1 MSRKQL
7 IFRWLNIFL
16 LIINISAFVTFLLMN
31 RQDASTRD
39 NRFSSDQFLQTE
51 LGLTPEQF
59 RKVSASNIDV
69 FRLYQV
75 FLDKKCELNFELVD
89 ELASEKPSD
98 ARMDSLSNR
107 IGQLDAALKKQT
119 VRHFKNV
126 KSVCSDE
133 QKILLDKLL
142 KDMLDA
148 GDQCKFCN
156 KIDCARRDRLNQ
168 Q

>member
-1 MSRKQL
+1 MTKNQQ
-7 IFRWLNIFL
+7 IFKWLNIFL
-16 LIINISAFVTFLLMN
+16 LIINVSAFVTLLLMN
-31 RQDASTRD
+31 RQNSTVRD

-51 LGLTPEQF
+51 LQLTPEQF
-59 RKVSASNIDV
+59 KKVSELNADV

-98 ARMDSLSNR
+98 EKMDSLTTR

-126 KSVCSDE
+126 KSVCTEEQQKMLDE
-133 QKILLDKLL
+133 LL
-142 KDMLDA
+142 KEMLDA
-148 GDQCKFCN
+148 GGQCKICN
-156 KIDCARRDRLNQ
+156 KIDCARRDRLNKP
-168 Q
+168 

>member
-1 MSRKQL
+1 MTKHQQ
-7 IFRWLNIFL
+7 IFKWLNIFL
-16 LIINISAFVTFLLMN
+16 LIINVSAFVTLLLMN
-31 RQDASTRD
+31 RQNSLVRD

-51 LGLTPEQF
+51 LQLTPDQF
-59 RKVSASNIDV
+59 RKVSALNTDV

-98 ARMDSLSNR
+98 EKMDSLTNR

-126 KSVCSDE
+126 KSVCTDE
-133 QKILLDKLL
+133 QRKMLDELL
-142 KDMLDA
+142 KEMLDA
-148 GDQCKFCN
+148 GGQCKICN
-156 KIDCARRDRLNQ
+156 KIDCSRRDRLGKP
-168 Q
+168 

>member
-7 IFRWLNIFL
+7 ILRWLNIFL
-16 LIINISAFVTFLLMN
+16 LIINISAFVSFLLMN
-31 RQDASTRD
+31 KQNSSTRD
-39 NRFSSDQFLQTE
+39 QKFSSDQFLQTE

-59 RKVSASNIDV
+59 RKVSELNIDV

-89 ELASEKPSD
+89 ELASEKP
-98 ARMDSLSNR
+98 AEAKMDSLSAR

-126 KSVCSDE
+126 KSVCTDE
-133 QKILLDKLL
+133 QKILLDQLL
-142 KDMLDA
+142 KEMLDA
-148 GDQCKFCN
+148 GEQCKFCN
-156 KIDCARRDRLNQ
+156 KIDCERRDRLNNQ
-168 Q
+168 

>member
-1 MSRKQL
+1 MTKHQQ
-7 IFRWLNIFL
+7 IFKWLNIFL
-16 LIINISAFVTFLLMN
+16 LIINVSAFVTLLLMN
-31 RQDASTRD
+31 RQSSPSRD

-51 LGLTPEQF
+51 LQLTPEQF
-59 RKVSASNIDV
+59 KKVSALNTDV

-98 ARMDSLSNR
+98 EKMDSLTNR

-126 KSVCSDE
+126 KSVCTDE
-133 QKILLDKLL
+133 QRKMLDELL
-142 KDMLDA
+142 KEMLDA
-148 GDQCKFCN
+148 GGQCKICN
-156 KIDCARRDRLNQ
+156 KIDCARRDRLVKP
-168 Q
+168 